1 VGNQEHINC
10 IESFPD
16 SQELRSM
23 TTNALDALRSAQ
35 QQLHEQI
42 ETLDAQR
49 DQIDADQGQLK
60 SESSAIN
67 NAQRNLERESERL
80 EILASS
86 LQDQKRTVDASLA
99 DVSAQK
105 QELEVSVKEFESI
118 KQQWKSE
125 REDHAQVVVLHKKR
139 EVALSS
145 AESQLNQLAAE
156 IEPKQESLDKRE
168 QELEARSSKL
178 EILACELDERRKMLV
193 TMQTELEHSQ
203 QTVSSQREELLARLG
218 SIHEAPASSMPIP
231 HETPHAEIPKDIEE
245 MQAPSVKPKPAA
257 SAAADQFR
265 KLRRDAKRRAI
276 GA

>member
-1 VGNQEHINC
+1 MGKQEHTNC
-10 IESFPD
+10 TESFPD

-23 TTNALDALRSAQ
+23 TANALDALRGAQ

-60 SESSAIN
+60 SESGAISE
-67 NAQRNLERESERL
+67 AQEKLEAESERL
-80 EILASS
+80 EILANS
-86 LQDQKRTVDASLA
+86 LQDQKLKMEASL
-99 DVSAQK
+99 SGLSTQK
-105 QELEVSVKEFESI
+105 SELETNVQEFENI
-118 KQQWKSE
+118 RKQWESE
-125 REDHAQVVVLHKKR
+125 CKNHAQAVVLHEKR
-139 EVALSS
+139 ELALSS

-156 IEPKQESLDKRE
+156 IEPKQEALDKRE
-168 QELEARSSKL
+168 HDLEARSGKL
-178 EILACELDERRKMLV
+178 EMLACELDERRKMLV

-218 SIHEAPASSMPIP
+218 SIHEAPTSSMAIP
-231 HETPHAEIPKDIEE
+231 HETPHQEIPEDIEE
-245 MQAPSVKPKPAA
+245 IQSPSAKPKPAA
-257 SAAADQFR
+257 SAATDQFR